1 MDPLSE
7 RHHMTEKP
15 DITALVTARMCHDLA
30 SPIGAVGNGVELVE
44 LAGKTLGQEGE
55 LVKASVNAAAAKLK
69 LFRIAYG
76 QFHSEEILHAAEI
89 SAVQTAWNIT
99 GRIQVDFA
107 LQEIPKTDMKIYLL
121 ILQSIQVAMP
131 QGAKVVV
138 KITEGRKRL
147 FMRLAPRL
155 PMMKP
160 YGPPSRTR
168 ISRPISNPTMCNLQS
183 CRRLICRCTFT
194 IAPQK

>member
-1 MDPLSE
+1 
-7 RHHMTEKP
+7 
-15 DITALVTARMCHDLA
+15 MCHDLA

-107 LQEIPKTDMKIYLL
+107 LHEIPKTDMKIYLS

-138 KITEGRKRL
+138 KITEGRKIVHAVGAKVTYDETL
-147 FMRLAPRL
+147 WSALTN
-155 PMMKP
+155 KD
-160 YGPPSRTR
+160 
-168 ISRPISNPTMCNLQS
+168 
-183 CRRLICRCTFT
+183 
-194 IAPQK
+194 IAPNIQPNNVQFAILQALDVPLHLNHSDTEMTVSF

>member
-1 MDPLSE
+1 
-7 RHHMTEKP
+7 MTEKP

-55 LVKASVNAAAAKLK
+55 LIKASVNAAAAKLK

-99 GRIQVDFA
+99 GRIQVDFV

-138 KITEGRKRL
+138 KITEGRKIVH
-147 FMRLAPRL
+147 AVGAKV

-183 CRRLICRCTFT
+183 CRRLLCRCTFT

>member
-1 MDPLSE
+1 
-7 RHHMTEKP
+7 MTEKP

-55 LVKASVNAAAAKLK
+55 LVKASVSAAAAKLK

-138 KITEGRKRL
+138 KITEGR
-147 FMRLAPRL
+147 
-155 PMMKP
+155 
-160 YGPPSRTR
+160 R
-168 ISRPISNPTMCNLQS
+168 IVHAVGAKVTYDETLWSALTDKD
-183 CRRLICRCTFT
+183 
-194 IAPQK
+194 IAPNIQPNNVQFAILQALDVPLHLHHSATEMTVSF

>member
-1 MDPLSE
+1 
-7 RHHMTEKP
+7 MTEKP
-15 DITALVTARMCHDLA
+15 DITALVTGSMCHYLA

-76 QFHSEEILHAAEI
+76 QFHFEEILHAAEI
-89 SAVQTAWNIT
+89 SAMQTAWNIT

-107 LQEIPKTDMKIYLL
+107 LQEIPKTDMEMYLL

-138 KITEGRKRL
+138 KITEGR
-147 FMRLAPRL
+147 
-155 PMMKP
+155 
-160 YGPPSRTR
+160 RTVHTVGAKVTYDETVW
-168 ISRPISNPTMCNLQS
+168 SAQTSKE
-183 CRRLICRCTFT
+183 
-194 IAPQK
+194 IAPNIQPNNVQFAILQALDVPLHLNHSDTEMTVSF

>member
-1 MDPLSE
+1 
-7 RHHMTEKP
+7 MTEKP
-15 DITALVTARMCHDLA
+15 DITALVSARMCHDLA
-30 SPIGAVGNGVELVE
+30 SPIGAVGNGVELVA

-55 LVKASVNAAAAKLK
+55 LIKASVNAAAAKLK

-76 QFHSEEILHAAEI
+76 QFHSEGILHAAEI

-138 KITEGRKRL
+138 KITEGRKIVHAVGAKVTYDETLWSALTNQDIAR
-147 FMRLAPRL
+147 AQ
-155 PMMKP
+155 
-160 YGPPSRTR
+160 Y
-168 ISRPISNPTMCNLQS
+168 PTHNVQFAILQALDVPLDLHHS
-183 CRRLICRCTFT
+183 ATEMTVSF
-194 IAPQK
+194 

>member
-1 MDPLSE
+1 
-7 RHHMTEKP
+7 MTEKP
-15 DITALVTARMCHDLA
+15 NITALVTARMCHDLA

-55 LVKASVNAAAAKLK
+55 LVKASVSAAAAKLK

-131 QGAKVVV
+131 QGLKWWLRSPRAA
-138 KITEGRKRL
+138 GL

-183 CRRLICRCTFT
+183 CRRLMCR
-194 IAPQK
+194 

>member
-1 MDPLSE
+1 
-7 RHHMTEKP
+7 MTEKP

-107 LQEIPKTDMKIYLL
+107 LHEIPKTDMKIYIS

-131 QGAKVVV
+131 QGAKVTVQ
-138 KITEGRKRL
+138 IAEGRTQIHAIGPKVTFVEAL
-147 FMRLAPRL
+147 WSALTHYTILHNIPPKHVQFALLQALNL
-155 PMMKP
+155 P
-160 YGPPSRTR
+160 
-168 ISRPISNPTMCNLQS
+168 LQLHHS
-183 CRRLICRCTFT
+183 ATEMTVSF
-194 IAPQK
+194 

>member
-1 MDPLSE
+1 
-7 RHHMTEKP
+7 MTEKP

-55 LVKASVNAAAAKLK
+55 LVKASVNAAAKLK

-107 LQEIPKTDMKIYLL
+107 LHEIPKTDMKIYLS

-138 KITEGRKRL
+138 KITEVRKIVHAVGAKVTYDETL
-147 FMRLAPRL
+147 WSALTNKDIVPNIQPNNVQFA
-155 PMMKP
+155 
-160 YGPPSRTR
+160 
-168 ISRPISNPTMCNLQS
+168 ILQALDVPLHLNHS
-183 CRRLICRCTFT
+183 DTEMTVSF
-194 IAPQK
+194 